1 MSNTETIREF
11 LVALGF
17 KQDEAGLKKFSDGID
32 KATNAVVTLA
42 TAVSA
47 SALAV
52 AIGVTRFASNLE
64 ALYFASMRTGASA
77 TNLKAF
83 ARAAQDFGA
92 SSSEAMGAA
101 EGFAA
106 FLRNNPGGV
115 GLLES
120 MGVQVRDPKTGKL
133 RDTADVLVDLGRQFQ
148 KMPTYLANQYAGM
161 FGISDNMMLAMRNG
175 DFAADMEKIRRS
187 LADAGFNKTAA
198 DAHQFMMDLRD
209 LGDQLQAF
217 GLKVEDALLKH
228 FGVSLKTVTEY
239 LREHGDEL
247 STKIAGGLEK
257 ILQYADKAKDFLEWL
272 FGVLKR
278 LDDATGGWSTKILGI
293 LVLLKLVGGTEIIGG
308 VLGLAGAFVRL
319 GAGITGVSVA
329 AAALTGVGLGA
340 WINKHFP
347 NGPLAKAGDFIAD
360 QFYNATHHKENAMLA
375 LQMHGWSKEQAAGI
389 VANLNHE
396 SSLDPNAVGDNGAAY
411 GIAQWHPD
419 RQAAFAK
426 WAGHDIHG
434 SSIDEQLGFLNHEL
448 RDSGGDAGAR
458 KAGMLIGDTDNAYDT
473 AQYFSRFYERPKNAD
488 AEAEA
493 RGQAAIQLSANT
505 TIHIDGAKDPK
516 AVADEVSAAQ
526 ARTVTEM
533 TRNLQPTVQ

>member
-1 MSNTETIREF
+1 MANTETIREF

-101 EGFAA
+101 ESFAA

-120 MGVQVRDPKTGKL
+120 MGVQVRDPKTGKM
-133 RDTADVLVDLGRQFQ
+133 RDTADVLVDLGKQFA

-360 QFYNATHHKENAMLA
+360 QFYNATHHKENAMMQ

-396 SSLDPNAVGDNGAAY
+396 SALDPNAVGDNGSAY

-419 RQAAFAK
+419 RQKDFAK
-426 WAGHDIHG
+426 WAGHDIRQ
-434 SSIDEQLGFLNHEL
+434 SSVAEQLDFVNYEL
-448 RDSGGDAGAR
+448 RSGRDAGAR
-458 KAGMLIGDTDNAYDT
+458 DAGMLIHDTDNAYDA
-473 AQYFSRFYERPKNAD
+473 AQYFSRHFERPRDAD
-488 AEAEA
+488 AQAEA
-493 RGQAAIQLSANT
+493 RGNAAIQLSAQT

>member
-1 MSNTETIREF
+1 MAETETIREF

-17 KQDEAGLKKFSDGID
+17 KQDEAALRKFSDGID
-32 KATNAVVTLA
+32 KATNAVVSLA

-64 ALYFASMRTGASA
+64 ALYFASQRTGASA

-106 FLRNNPGGV
+106 FLRNNPGGE

-120 MGVQVRDPKTGKL
+120 LGVQVRDPRTGRL
-133 RDTADVLVDLGRQFQ
+133 RDTSDVLADLGKQFQ

-217 GLKVEDALLKH
+217 GLKVEDALLRH

-257 ILQYADKAKDFLEWL
+257 ILGYADKAKDFLEWL
-272 FGVLKR
+272 FGVLKK

-360 QFYNATHHKENAMLA
+360 QFYNATHHKENAMLQ

-396 SSLDPNAVGDNGAAY
+396 SALDPNAVGDGGSAY

-419 RQAAFAK
+419 RQADFAK
-426 WAGHDIHG
+426 WAGHDIRQ
-434 SSIDEQLGFLNHEL
+434 SSVAEQLDFVNYEL
-448 RDSGGDAGAR
+448 RHGRDAGAR
-458 KAGMLIGDTDNAYDT
+458 DAGMLINDTDNAYDA
-473 AQYFSRFYERPKNAD
+473 AQYFSRHFERPKNAD

-493 RGQAAIQLSANT
+493 RGNAAVQLSART

-533 TRNLQPTVQ
+533 TRNLQPAVQ

>member
-1 MSNTETIREF
+1 MAQTETIREF
-11 LVALGF
+11 LVALGY
-17 KQDEAGLKKFSDGID
+17 KQDEAALKKFSDGID
-32 KATNAVVTLA
+32 KATNAVVGLA
-42 TAVSA
+42 SAVSA

-101 EGFAA
+101 ESFAA

-120 MGVQVRDPKTGKL
+120 MGVQVRDPRTGRL
-133 RDTADVLVDLGRQFQ
+133 RDTSDVLADLGKQFA

-175 DFAADMEKIRRS
+175 DFAADMENIRRS
-187 LADAGFNKTAA
+187 LADAGFNQTAK
-198 DAHQFMMDLRD
+198 DAHQFMMGVRD

-239 LREHGDEL
+239 LRAHGAEL
-247 STKIAGGLEK
+247 SDKIAGGLER
-257 ILQYADKAKDFLEWL
+257 ILVYADKAKDFLEWL
-272 FGVLKR
+272 FGILKK
-278 LDDATGGWSTKILGI
+278 LDDATGGWSTKLLGI
-293 LVLLKLVGGTEIIGG
+293 LALLKLVGGTEIIGG
-308 VLGLAGAFVRL
+308 VLGLAAAFVRL
-319 GAGITGVSVA
+319 GAGITGVSA
-329 AAALTGVGLGA
+329 AAAVLGGIGLGA
-340 WINKHFP
+340 WFDKAFP
-347 NGPLAKAGDFIAD
+347 NNWLAQAGSYIGNK
-360 QFYNATHHKENAMLA
+360 FYDYTHQKENAMMQ
-375 LQMHGWSKEQAAGI
+375 LQMHGWSREQAAGI

-396 SSLDPNAVGDNGAAY
+396 SALDPNAEGDNGQAY
-411 GIAQWHPD
+411 GIAQWHSD

-426 WAGHDIHG
+426 WAGHDIRKSTVG
-434 SSIDEQLGFLNHEL
+434 EQLDFVNYEL
-448 RDSGGDAGAR
+448 RHDGGDAGAR

-493 RGQAAIQLSANT
+493 RGQAAIQLSAKT

-533 TRNLQPTVQ
+533 TRNLQPAVQ